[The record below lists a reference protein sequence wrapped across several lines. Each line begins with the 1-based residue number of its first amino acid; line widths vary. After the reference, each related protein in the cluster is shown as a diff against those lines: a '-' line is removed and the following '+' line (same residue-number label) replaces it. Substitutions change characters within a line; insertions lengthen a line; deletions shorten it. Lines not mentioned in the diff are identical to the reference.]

1 MPRNSKKFLYKIV
14 KLDVTGDKIPDGD
27 LIIQYNTKTG
37 IEKYKYVSFKVIDE
51 KVIKPAF
58 EKAKKKTAGAGGKPR
73 AVPAMPAGYFQTPN
87 GRIFRGNDVNKQQPY
102 VLDYRGDL
110 HPLNYNPPPKLGPG
124 PIATFDQNLTNPTF
138 AQMQANEQ
146 QINFADNT
154 GFKNSFGNA
163 AGTAAGYAV
172 VGGITAG
179 VVSGLD
185 ALFSS

>member
-37 IEKYKYVSFKVIDE
+37 IEKYKYVSFKVIEE
-51 KVIKPAF
+51 KIIKPAF
-58 EKAKKKTAGAGGKPR
+58 EKAKKKTAGAVRRLHPE
-73 AVPAMPAGYFQTPN
+73 YIQTPN
-87 GRIFRGNDVNKQQPY
+87 GRIFHANDVNKQQPHLMNNGHLY
-102 VLDYRGDL
+102 
-110 HPLNYNPPPKLGPG
+110 
-124 PIATFDQNLTNPTF
+124 PIASFNQNVTNPSF
-138 AQMQANEQ
+138 PQMLANEQ

-179 VVSGLD
+179 IATGLD
-185 ALFSS
+185 ALFS